1 MPTMLEAYAIIFS
14 SIITFIAIII
24 SLVFSVLICLY
35 IEMKEETNRINI
47 LQIDNS
53 SNYYHN
59 NHNNHNN
66 HDNHDNHENSI
77 FYVIINN
84 ITYKYL

>member
-14 SIITFIAIII
+14 SIITFITIIL
-24 SLVFSVLICLY
+24 SLVCSVLVCLY
-35 IEMKEETNRINI
+35 IEMNAETNRINI

-53 SNYYHN
+53 SNYLN
-59 NHNNHNN
+59 NHNNNDNN
-66 HDNHDNHENSI
+66 ANDI

-84 ITYKYL
+84 ITYRYL